1 MRDNIKIFNDT
12 RDISLNEYKSY
23 TDDLINNTVVYT
35 EEYMKFFFANCNSLD
50 KQQKISICNE
60 DTISCVLNIYR
71 KDNDNHIAMLN
82 FADAYTPGGL
92 VLKGAT
98 TQEEC
103 ICRCS
108 NLYESLISD
117 KCKND
122 YYDYNATL
130 KNRYYTDRTIYSK
143 YVCLFKDSNYN
154 RLSYPIF
161 PDVITCPAP
170 VCCEN
175 KEVWVN
181 RIDAV
186 LCTAKENNIDTLV
199 LGAWGCGAFGNDAQF
214 VASIFME
221 ELEKYKVADN
231 VIFAIPTNDYINV
244 NIDSAVKVKVS
255 SDPAKMK
262 IAASNFLNKNEE
274 YIRSSVVDVLQG
286 NVREIIGQMKL
297 EEIVQDRKKFADKV
311 QENAAP
317 DMAKMGLDIVS
328 FNVQNV
334 TDNGNVI
341 ENLGIDRVVSISK
354 SAQISRAESERD
366 IAVAKASAEKQAND
380 ARVEA
385 ETAIAEQNNAL
396 EIKKQ
401 ELKKQSDIKKAEA
414 DAAYEIQ
421 EQEQRKTIEIATADA
436 NIAKQEKEAEIKEK
450 EIAVKEKSLD
460 AEVKKQAD
468 AEKYARIQKADA
480 DKYEAEQRAEAEKIT
495 KLKEAE
501 AIQARSIAEAE
512 GTKAKGI
519 AEAEAIKA
527 KGLAEAEAMEK
538 KAEAMAKYGKAAMTD
553 MIIKVLPQMAEA
565 IAKPLESIDKVS
577 IIGGAGDSG
586 MSTISDNVPQV
597 LAKTIE
603 SVKETTGFDL
613 TEVMKA
619 NTYDARVN
627 NNLNITT
634 DLENKVVEKVVN
646 EAVTD
651 IEDNVPN
658 TVAPDIDI
666 AVHNEPVNAPKTHKN
681 KKN

>member
-1 MRDNIKIFNDT
+1 MLKM
-12 RDISLNEYKSY
+12 ISVDVK
-23 TDDLINNTVVYT
+23 T
-35 EEYMKFFFANCNSLD
+35 E
-50 KQQKISICNE
+50 
-60 DTISCVLNIYR
+60 
-71 KDNDNHIAMLN
+71 
-82 FADAYTPGGL
+82 
-92 VLKGAT
+92 
-98 TQEEC
+98 
-103 ICRCS
+103 
-108 NLYESLISD
+108 
-117 KCKND
+117 
-122 YYDYNATL
+122 
-130 KNRYYTDRTIYSK
+130 
-143 YVCLFKDSNYN
+143 DS
-154 RLSYPIF
+154 
-161 PDVITCPAP
+161 V
-170 VCCEN
+170 
-175 KEVWVN
+175 
-181 RIDAV
+181 
-186 LCTAKENNIDTLV
+186 
-199 LGAWGCGAFGNDAQF
+199 
-214 VASIFME
+214 
-221 ELEKYKVADN
+221 
-231 VIFAIPTNDYINV
+231 PTNDYINV

-274 YIRSSVVDVLQG
+274 YIRSSVVDVLQD

-519 AEAEAIKA
+519 AEAEA
-527 KGLAEAEAMEK
+527 MEK

>member
-1 MRDNIKIFNDT
+1 MDNLIIVAAAIVVVIVLILITGYVKAPTDTAVIISGLKKEPKYVIGRSSIKIPFLQRTDKLT
-12 RDISLNEYKSY
+12 LKMISVDVK
-23 TDDLINNTVVYT
+23 T
-35 EEYMKFFFANCNSLD
+35 EES
-50 KQQKISICNE
+50 
-60 DTISCVLNIYR
+60 V
-71 KDNDNHIAMLN
+71 
-82 FADAYTPGGL
+82 
-92 VLKGAT
+92 
-98 TQEEC
+98 
-103 ICRCS
+103 
-108 NLYESLISD
+108 
-117 KCKND
+117 
-122 YYDYNATL
+122 
-130 KNRYYTDRTIYSK
+130 
-143 YVCLFKDSNYN
+143 
-154 RLSYPIF
+154 
-161 PDVITCPAP
+161 
-170 VCCEN
+170 
-175 KEVWVN
+175 
-181 RIDAV
+181 
-186 LCTAKENNIDTLV
+186 
-199 LGAWGCGAFGNDAQF
+199 
-214 VASIFME
+214 
-221 ELEKYKVADN
+221 
-231 VIFAIPTNDYINV
+231 PTNDYINV

-255 SDPAKMK
+255 MDPEKMK
-262 IAASNFLNKNEE
+262 LAASNFLNKNED
-274 YIRSSVVDVLQG
+274 YIRNSVVDVLQG

-334 TDNGNVI
+334 TDKAEVI
-341 ENLGIDRVVSISK
+341 ENLGIDRIVSISK
-354 SAQISRAESERD
+354 SAQISKAESLRD
-366 IAVAKASAEKQAND
+366 IAVAKAAADKQAND

-468 AEKYARIQKADA
+468 AEKYARMQKADA

-501 AIQARSIAEAE
+501 AIKARSIAEAE

-538 KAEAMAKYGKAAMTD
+538 KADAMAKYGKAAMTD

-586 MSTISDNVPQV
+586 MSAISDNVPQV

-619 NTYDARVN
+619 NTYDAKVN
-627 NNLNITT
+627 NNINVAT
-634 DLENKVVEKVVN
+634 DFGEKIAEN
-646 EAVTD
+646 AVKETAA
-651 IEDNVPN
+651 EMQ
-658 TVAPDIDI
+658 
-666 AVHNEPVNAPKTHKN
+666 KN
-681 KKN
+681 KIPSDSKDECFNYENM

>member
-1 MRDNIKIFNDT
+1 
-12 RDISLNEYKSY
+12 
-23 TDDLINNTVVYT
+23 
-35 EEYMKFFFANCNSLD
+35 
-50 KQQKISICNE
+50 
-60 DTISCVLNIYR
+60 
-71 KDNDNHIAMLN
+71 
-82 FADAYTPGGL
+82 
-92 VLKGAT
+92 
-98 TQEEC
+98 
-103 ICRCS
+103 
-108 NLYESLISD
+108 
-117 KCKND
+117 
-122 YYDYNATL
+122 
-130 KNRYYTDRTIYSK
+130 
-143 YVCLFKDSNYN
+143 
-154 RLSYPIF
+154 
-161 PDVITCPAP
+161 
-170 VCCEN
+170 
-175 KEVWVN
+175 
-181 RIDAV
+181 
-186 LCTAKENNIDTLV
+186 
-199 LGAWGCGAFGNDAQF
+199 
-214 VASIFME
+214 
-221 ELEKYKVADN
+221 
-231 VIFAIPTNDYINV
+231 
-244 NIDSAVKVKVS
+244 
-255 SDPAKMK
+255 
-262 IAASNFLNKNEE
+262 
-274 YIRSSVVDVLQG
+274 
-286 NVREIIGQMKL
+286 MKL

-334 TDNGNVI
+334 TDKADVI
-341 ENLGIDRVVSISK
+341 ENLGIDRIVSISK
-354 SAQISRAESERD
+354 SAQISKAESLRD
-366 IAVAKASAEKQAND
+366 IAVAKASADKQAND

-603 SVKETTGFDL
+603 SVKEATGFDL

-651 IEDNVPN
+651 VEDNIPN
-658 TVAPDIDI
+658 TVAPNIDTT
-666 AVHNEPVNAPKTHKN
+666 VHNEPVNTPKTHKN

>member
-1 MRDNIKIFNDT
+1 MDILIIVGVVVIALILIVMIGYVKSPSDT
-12 RDISLNEYKSY
+12 AYIIS
-23 TDDLINNTVVYT
+23 
-35 EEYMKFFFANCNSLD
+35 
-50 KQQKISICNE
+50 
-60 DTISCVLNIYR
+60 
-71 KDNDNHIAMLN
+71 
-82 FADAYTPGGL
+82 GL
-92 VLKGAT
+92 KK
-98 TQEEC
+98 EP
-103 ICRCS
+103 
-108 NLYESLISD
+108 
-117 KCKND
+117 
-122 YYDYNATL
+122 
-130 KNRYYTDRTIYSK
+130 K
-143 YVCLFKDSNYN
+143 YVIGRSSIRIPFLQRMDKLMLKMISVDVKTEDS
-154 RLSYPIF
+154 
-161 PDVITCPAP
+161 V
-170 VCCEN
+170 
-175 KEVWVN
+175 
-181 RIDAV
+181 
-186 LCTAKENNIDTLV
+186 
-199 LGAWGCGAFGNDAQF
+199 
-214 VASIFME
+214 
-221 ELEKYKVADN
+221 
-231 VIFAIPTNDYINV
+231 PTNDYINV

-651 IEDNVPN
+651 IEDNIPN
-658 TVAPDIDI
+658 TVAPDIDT

>member
-1 MRDNIKIFNDT
+1 MDILIIVGVVVIALILIVMTGYVKSPSDT
-12 RDISLNEYKSY
+12 AYIIS
-23 TDDLINNTVVYT
+23 
-35 EEYMKFFFANCNSLD
+35 
-50 KQQKISICNE
+50 
-60 DTISCVLNIYR
+60 
-71 KDNDNHIAMLN
+71 
-82 FADAYTPGGL
+82 GL
-92 VLKGAT
+92 KK
-98 TQEEC
+98 EP
-103 ICRCS
+103 
-108 NLYESLISD
+108 
-117 KCKND
+117 
-122 YYDYNATL
+122 
-130 KNRYYTDRTIYSK
+130 K
-143 YVCLFKDSNYN
+143 YVIGRSSIRIPFLQRMDKLMLKMISVDVKTEDS
-154 RLSYPIF
+154 
-161 PDVITCPAP
+161 V
-170 VCCEN
+170 
-175 KEVWVN
+175 
-181 RIDAV
+181 
-186 LCTAKENNIDTLV
+186 
-199 LGAWGCGAFGNDAQF
+199 
-214 VASIFME
+214 
-221 ELEKYKVADN
+221 
-231 VIFAIPTNDYINV
+231 PTNDYINV

-421 EQEQRKTIEIATADA
+421 EQEQRKTIEIATADG

>member
-1 MRDNIKIFNDT
+1 MDILIIVGVVVVTLILIVMTGYVKSPSDT
-12 RDISLNEYKSY
+12 AYIIS
-23 TDDLINNTVVYT
+23 
-35 EEYMKFFFANCNSLD
+35 
-50 KQQKISICNE
+50 
-60 DTISCVLNIYR
+60 
-71 KDNDNHIAMLN
+71 
-82 FADAYTPGGL
+82 GL
-92 VLKGAT
+92 KK
-98 TQEEC
+98 EP
-103 ICRCS
+103 
-108 NLYESLISD
+108 
-117 KCKND
+117 
-122 YYDYNATL
+122 
-130 KNRYYTDRTIYSK
+130 K
-143 YVCLFKDSNYN
+143 YVIGRSSIRIPFLQRMDKLMLKMISV
-154 RLSYPIF
+154 
-161 PDVITCPAP
+161 DVKTDES
-170 VCCEN
+170 V
-175 KEVWVN
+175 
-181 RIDAV
+181 
-186 LCTAKENNIDTLV
+186 
-199 LGAWGCGAFGNDAQF
+199 
-214 VASIFME
+214 
-221 ELEKYKVADN
+221 
-231 VIFAIPTNDYINV
+231 PTNDYINV

-262 IAASNFLNKNEE
+262 IAASNFLNKNED

-366 IAVAKASAEKQAND
+366 IAVAKAAAEKQAND

-501 AIQARSIAEAE
+501 AIKARSIAEAE

-538 KAEAMAKYGKAAMTD
+538 KADAMAKYGKAAMTD

-619 NTYDARVN
+619 NTYDAKVN
-627 NNLNITT
+627 NNVNITT

-651 IEDNVPN
+651 IEDNIPN
-658 TVAPDIDI
+658 TVAPDIDTT
-666 AVHNEPVNAPKTHKN
+666 VHNEPANTPKTHKN

>member
-1 MRDNIKIFNDT
+1 MDILIIVGVVVIALILIVMTGYVKSPSDT
-12 RDISLNEYKSY
+12 AYIISGLKKEPKYVIGRSSIRIPFLQRMDKLMLKMISV
-23 TDDLINNTVVYT
+23 DVKT
-35 EEYMKFFFANCNSLD
+35 EES
-50 KQQKISICNE
+50 
-60 DTISCVLNIYR
+60 V
-71 KDNDNHIAMLN
+71 
-82 FADAYTPGGL
+82 
-92 VLKGAT
+92 
-98 TQEEC
+98 
-103 ICRCS
+103 
-108 NLYESLISD
+108 
-117 KCKND
+117 
-122 YYDYNATL
+122 
-130 KNRYYTDRTIYSK
+130 
-143 YVCLFKDSNYN
+143 
-154 RLSYPIF
+154 
-161 PDVITCPAP
+161 
-170 VCCEN
+170 
-175 KEVWVN
+175 
-181 RIDAV
+181 
-186 LCTAKENNIDTLV
+186 
-199 LGAWGCGAFGNDAQF
+199 
-214 VASIFME
+214 
-221 ELEKYKVADN
+221 
-231 VIFAIPTNDYINV
+231 PTNDYINV

-262 IAASNFLNKNEE
+262 IAASNFLNKNED

-366 IAVAKASAEKQAND
+366 IAVAKAAAEKQAND

-480 DKYEAEQRAEAEKIT
+480 DKYEAEQKAEAEKIT

-658 TVAPDIDI
+658 TVAPNIDT